1 VLPFTSLGRIS
12 IVDTYPFYG
21 TDMVTT
27 IQRWGNSLA
36 VRIPKAFAS
45 QAQIQENTEIEISL
59 EGNRIVIAPAR
70 HEWNLDKLVRGI
82 TPSNVHREVEWGESV
97 GRETF

>member
-1 VLPFTSLGRIS
+1 
-12 IVDTYPFYG
+12 
-21 TDMVTT
+21 MVTT

-45 QAQIQENTEIEISL
+45 QAAIKENSQIEISL
-59 EGNRIVIAPAR
+59 EGNRIVVAPAR
-70 HEWNLDKLVRGI
+70 REFNLDKLLRAI